1 MADMSRQGCQAE
13 TDMAIT
19 PGTQGSMVVE
29 WGQGINSRVD
39 ATVVRHHLVDRSWF
53 LCFSVGQ
60 PDQVWQICID
70 ALQSGHTVADLL
82 TLEAELA
89 KPIGDQVEP
98 LPARK
103 AHATASGGVTNASP
117 AG

>member
-13 TDMAIT
+13 TDMAIA
-19 PGTQGSMVVE
+19 PGTQGTMVVE

-53 LCFSVGQ
+53 LCFSVEQ

-70 ALQSGHTVADLL
+70 ALQSGHTAADLL

-89 KPIGDQVEP
+89 KPISGQVE
-98 LPARK
+98 LGPAQQP
-103 AHATASGGVTNASP
+103 HATTGAGVTNASP